1 MNFWDILEID
11 PTENVSI
18 VKKAYAKKLKLHHPE
33 DDPEGYQKLREAYD
47 SALKYLK
54 NNKNKQTI
62 NSSNKEKIEVP
73 EIIFKEDNLIND
85 KQAIPNFNILEE
97 LNEKPLSFEEIVE
110 EFIDKAQAL
119 YNDFFSRINIENWIT
134 LLNSEAMWYMGDKK
148 LLSNKMIEFLIE
160 NHYFSGNIWNLFGNN
175 FNWMEQTDYLYGKYD
190 ESFINYLEKQINDN
204 NGLRYSY
211 FKEGQVFDYDTFL
224 RYREEAFE
232 ALLNDDFEYAEECI
246 NISYNI
252 YAEDSDLLLMKG
264 KCYVHSGEL
273 EKALQ
278 IFEYVVQKDTED
290 IFARFCRAKVLY
302 DKGQMS
308 SALEDCK
315 YLEAQN
321 FDNVDFLLLF
331 AKCYFKLEK
340 FHEAKEL
347 LLKILEVDSWNIEV
361 KGLLKQINLQL
372 SHKFKEELKKNK
384 RDKKIKNDLDKLYK
398 ELGILVPKE
407 IIKKLSYIMLRRITA
422 CMLLLLIQVII
433 VHSAMKNLNI
443 KDPTSLK
450 STIQFIMLK
459 DSSHPIKNMDDIN
472 KLPVELSTVEGK
484 LTDAHFLDLYRIP
497 QKDKDGNITNI
508 YLPLKEA
515 EEKDVFKDMNGYV
528 CFGNLDN
535 KKVIAIVDYKQAQQA
550 YNTKTIDFKGAIRY
564 MEADDLLNEV
574 KKRYTTNIFET
585 LFITDKFIDTE
596 FDVSNARE
604 KALSIDAI
612 LLFIQVT
619 LIIQGLLSGY
629 MLVKAN
635 RKKMVS

>member
-11 PTENVSI
+11 PTDNVSI
-18 VKKAYAKKLKLHHPE
+18 IKKAYAKKLKLHHPE

-62 NSSNKEKIEVP
+62 ISSNKEINEVP
-73 EIIFKEDNLIND
+73 EIIFKEDDLIND
-85 KQAIPNFNILEE
+85 KKAIPNFNILEE
-97 LNEKPLSFEEIVE
+97 LNVKPLSFEEIVE

-134 LLNSEAMWYMGDKK
+134 LLNSEVMWYMGDKK

-160 NHYFSGNIWNLFGNN
+160 NHYFPGNIWNLFENN
-175 FNWMEQTDYLYGKYD
+175 FNWMEQTDYLYEMYD
-190 ESFINYLEKQINDN
+190 ESFINYLVKQINNN

-252 YAEDSDLLLMKG
+252 YADDSDLLLMKG
-264 KCYVHSGEL
+264 KCYVHKGEL

-278 IFEYVVQKDTED
+278 IFEYVIQKFED
-290 IFARFCRAKVLY
+290 IFARFLRAKVLF
-302 DKGQMS
+302 DKGQIDT
-308 SALEDCK
+308 ALEECK
-315 YLEAQN
+315 YLEAQK
-321 FDNVDFLLLF
+321 FDNMDFLLLF

-340 FHEAKEL
+340 LYEAKEL
-347 LLKILEVDSWNIEV
+347 LSKLSEVDSCNREV
-361 KGLLKQINLQL
+361 KDLLKQINLQL
-372 SHKFKEELKKNK
+372 SHKLKKELKKNK
-384 RDKKIKNDLDKLYK
+384 RDKKIKSDLDKLYK
-398 ELGILVPKE
+398 ELGILVQSE
-407 IIKKLSYIMLRRITA
+407 IISKLSHIMLRRITA
-422 CMLLLLIQVII
+422 CLLLLVIQVMI
-433 VHSAMKNLNI
+433 VHSAMKNVNI
-443 KDPTSLK
+443 KDPTSFK
-450 STIQFIMLK
+450 STIQFIT
-459 DSSHPIKNMDDIN
+459 SRNSNHQIKNIDDTN
-472 KLPVELSTVEGK
+472 NLPVEMSTVEGK

-497 QKDKDGNITNI
+497 QKDKDGKITNI

-515 EEKDVFKDMNGYV
+515 EEKDVFKDINGYV

-535 KKVIAIVDYKQAQQA
+535 KKIIAIVDYKQAQQA
-550 YNTKTIDFKGAIRY
+550 YNTKTIDFKGVIRDIP
-564 MEADDLLNEV
+564 ADDLLNEV

-596 FDVSNARE
+596 FEISNSRE

-619 LIIQGLLSGY
+619 LIIQGLLAGF
-629 MLVKAN
+629 MLVKEN
-635 RKKMVS
+635 RKKMIS